1 VPTLPLIALLD
12 EVSDVDGEVVDD
24 AAVPIGAKAS
34 DKAIVVPA
42 K

>member
-12 EVSDVDGEVVDD
+12 EVSDVDGEIMDD
-24 AAVPIGAKAS
+24 AAVPIGVKTS
-34 DKAIVVPA
+34 DKAIVVPV

>member
-24 AAVPIGAKAS
+24 AVVLIGVKVS